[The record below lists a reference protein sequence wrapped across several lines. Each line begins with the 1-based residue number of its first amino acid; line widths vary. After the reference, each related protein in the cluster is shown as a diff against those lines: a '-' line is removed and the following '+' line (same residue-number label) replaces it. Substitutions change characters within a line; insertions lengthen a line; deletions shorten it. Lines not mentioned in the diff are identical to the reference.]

1 MEHELR
7 IRAERQR
14 RGWSQTVLGARAGMA
29 TSEVSRI
36 ETGRLRPYPNQ
47 LRRLAKALDV
57 PADEL
62 LKPAAPAGGD
72 EAA

>member
-1 MEHELR
+1 MENHLR
-7 IRAERQR
+7 IRTERQR

-62 LKPAAPAGGD
+62 LKPSSDGG